1 MVIVTFYPIWI
12 WLNSSPFQYQ
22 EIAPY
27 AKGVNSRIAI
37 RGRFICKSSV
47 FVIIYFLL
55 KQMEMPIKLWHKLN
69 ANIAVPIL
77 SSFGIWFAYCK
88 KNIKRNENWTEIAG
102 RSINFSLVVKRTQKE
117 YKKNTKR
124 KQNKLNCDWWTFL
137 WLFLK
142 TCLQEGT

>member
-1 MVIVTFYPIWI
+1 
-12 WLNSSPFQYQ
+12 
-22 EIAPY
+22 
-27 AKGVNSRIAI
+27 
-37 RGRFICKSSV
+37 
-47 FVIIYFLL
+47 
-55 KQMEMPIKLWHKLN
+55 MEMPIKLWHKLN

-124 KQNKLNCDWWTFL
+124 KQNKLNCD
-137 WLFLK
+137 
-142 TCLQEGT
+142 